1 MISFDC
7 DTEEPIIHTVK
18 FYIQMLSRLPSQQL
32 KLQQLIMTFL
42 INLKAKN
49 YKIFKNVS
57 LYNKS
62 LIALDLPS

>member
-7 DTEEPIIHTVK
+7 DIEEPIIHTVK